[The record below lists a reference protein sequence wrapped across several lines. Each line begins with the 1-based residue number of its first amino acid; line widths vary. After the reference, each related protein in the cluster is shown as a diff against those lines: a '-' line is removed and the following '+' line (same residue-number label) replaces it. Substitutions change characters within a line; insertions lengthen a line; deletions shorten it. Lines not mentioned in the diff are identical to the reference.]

1 MQTRL
6 FIDNRWIDGSQHHA
20 VVSPAS
26 GTLIEHVHLAS
37 PRQLEEAV
45 HGAQHAF
52 ESRPRPHQR
61 RDWLHAIAHAIESR
75 SDAFAQTICLEAG
88 KPISLARLEVTRA
101 LTTFRT
107 AAEEAVR
114 MQGEVLNLD
123 FDQPSAG
130 RMGLVKRFPLGV
142 VLGISPFNFPL
153 GLVGHKVAPAL
164 AVGCPT
170 VLRPSRATPLT
181 ALLLAEACLTAE
193 LPPGWLQVVP
203 CDSRDAS
210 VLVRHPLVR
219 KLTFTGSAD
228 IGWKL
233 REQAFD
239 KHVTLELG
247 GNAAVIVDE
256 SADLDLAAKRCALG
270 AFLYAGQVCISVQ
283 RVLCHARVY
292 DAFRERLVRETLTLG
307 VGDPANPDVVVGP
320 MITPAEADRVW
331 QWVAEAKAAG
341 ARVMTPL
348 ERSGSV
354 VRPVLLE
361 GAGPDLKVN
370 REEVFGPV
378 CTLAPFDDFAQGV
391 AMANDSSYGL
401 QAGVFTRDLDH
412 AMYAFEHLEV
422 GGVIHNDYSTFR
434 TDPMPYG
441 GVKRSG
447 YGREGVRYAMD
458 AMTEPRLLVLRQP
471 VGV

>member
-6 FIDNRWIDGSQHHA
+6 FIDNRWTDGSARQA
-20 VVSPAS
+20 VVNPAS
-26 GTLIEHVHLAS
+26 GAVIEHVHLAS
-37 PRQLEEAV
+37 PQQLEQAV
-45 HGAQHAF
+45 TSAQGAF
-52 ESRPRPHQR
+52 ESRPQPHQR
-61 RDWLHAIAHAIESR
+61 RDWLHAIAGAIEGR
-75 SDAFAQTICLEAG
+75 SEAFAQAICLEAG
-88 KPISLARLEVTRA
+88 KPISLSRVEVSRA

-114 MQGEVLNLD
+114 AEGEVLNLD
-123 FDQPSAG
+123 FDQASAG
-130 RMGLVKRFPLGV
+130 RTGIVKRFPLGV

-153 GLVGHKVAPAL
+153 GLVAHKVAPAI
-164 AVGCPT
+164 AVGCPI
-170 VLRPSRATPLT
+170 VLRPSRSTPLT
-181 ALLLAEACLTAE
+181 ALLLAEACLAAQ
-193 LPPGWLQVVP
+193 LPAGWLQVVA
-203 CDSRDAS
+203 CDSRDAG
-210 VLVRHPLVR
+210 VLVRHPRVR
-219 KLTFTGSAD
+219 KVSFTGSAD
-228 IGWKL
+228 VGWKL

-247 GNAAVIVDE
+247 GNAAVLVDAC
-256 SADLDLAAKRCALG
+256 ADLDLAAKRCALG

-283 RVLCHARVY
+283 RVLCHSRVY
-292 DAFRERLVRETLTLG
+292 DAFRERLVRETLALR
-307 VGDPANPDVVVGP
+307 VGDPADPEVVVGP
-320 MITPAEADRVW
+320 MITPAEADRVV
-331 QWVAEAKAAG
+331 QWVDEAKAAG
-341 ARVMTPL
+341 ARALTPV

-354 VRPVLLE
+354 VRPALLE
-361 GAGPDLKVN
+361 GAGPELKVN

-378 CTLAPFDDFAQGV
+378 CTLTPFDQFAEAV
-391 AMANDSSYGL
+391 ATANDTAYGL

-447 YGREGVRYAMD
+447 HGREGVRYAME

-471 VGV
+471 TGG